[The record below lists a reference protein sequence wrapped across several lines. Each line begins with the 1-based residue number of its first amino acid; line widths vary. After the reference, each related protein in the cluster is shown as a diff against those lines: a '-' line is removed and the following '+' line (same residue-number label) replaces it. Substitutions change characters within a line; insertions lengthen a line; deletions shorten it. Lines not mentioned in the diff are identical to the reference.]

1 MFEHH
6 TVISSLDQKCEPH
19 ASLNEKGDNQY
30 LKDSWLSAQQNLLNT
45 RQTNSKPTVIY
56 ITVNKVVCL
65 SVSNYIKNAPRAQCV
80 ICHAVKIDI
89 LAAELIYG
97 CSHLIVQ
104 FLIKLTL
111 LGFVPAPESTETI
124 RERQMDRHR
133 YTQVD
138 WNRCWKTRSGHAGP
152 VKLCLEATWLM
163 PF

>member
-1 MFEHH
+1 M
-6 TVISSLDQKCEPH
+6 
-19 ASLNEKGDNQY
+19 
-30 LKDSWLSAQQNLLNT
+30 
-45 RQTNSKPTVIY
+45 R
-56 ITVNKVVCL
+56 
-65 SVSNYIKNAPRAQCV
+65 SVSNYIKNAPHAQCV

-104 FLIKLTL
+104 LLIKLTL

-124 RERQMDRHR
+124 RERQTDRHR
-133 YTQVD
+133 NTQVD
-138 WNRCWKTRSGHAGP
+138 WNRCWETRSGHAGP